1 VLHDIDGARAGV
13 ALRQQAEQGG
23 SMKHTISRKGAAL
36 AGTAALVAT
45 ASLWPS
51 VAGADASG
59 HRGGLVVTGSF
70 VSDRVEET
78 FIDNDANGRASLG
91 DEIVYTNSVRSPLGP
106 TTDYGSC
113 VLHEVNLTAA
123 TATLHCTNTGTS
135 SRGSVTAQGT
145 ARSTLTPPGQ
155 PPRLLEPARLAISGG
170 SGRFQG
176 ASGEITITRFQGSGL
191 DFVTSGRVRVVLP
204 R

>member
-1 VLHDIDGARAGV
+1 
-13 ALRQQAEQGG
+13 
-23 SMKHTISRKGAAL
+23 MKHTTSRKGAAL
-36 AGTAALVAT
+36 AGTAALVAA

-51 VAGADASG
+51 VAGADSSG
-59 HRGGLVVTGSF
+59 HRGRLVVAGPY
-70 VSDRVEET
+70 VGDRIEEA

-91 DEIVYTNSVRSPLGP
+91 DEIVYTNSTKGPLGP

-113 VLHEVNLTAA
+113 VLHEVNLIAA
-123 TATLHCTNTGTS
+123 TVTLHCTNTGTS
-135 SRGSVTAQGT
+135 SRGSITAQGT

-155 PPRLLEPARLAISGG
+155 PPRLLEPARFAISGG

-191 DFVTSGRVRVVLP
+191 DFMTSGRVRVVLAH
-204 R
+204 